1 MDAPCPVCRGT
12 GFAVRTA
19 DDGVAVAA
27 ECACRRERRGE
38 RLLETARIP
47 RRYAHCAFDTF
58 EVHHPSQGVA
68 LEQSRRWVARWGEPG
83 FKLGLLFLGGPGT
96 GKTHLAVSIAR
107 ELCAH
112 KETPVL
118 FYEHRELL
126 KELQFSYSSA
136 DPQAQHELLS
146 RLWGVDVLVL
156 DDLGAG
162 RITPWVQDVLHDILA
177 QRYNDER
184 PVVLTSNRL
193 TGDEADLPDAER
205 ARQDGL
211 TLRDRLGDALM
222 SRIYEMCVIVR
233 MEGKD
238 YRREALNARLHF

>member
-1 MDAPCPVCRGT
+1 MDTTCPNCGGT
-12 GFAVRTA
+12 GFEVRTA
-19 DDGVAVAA
+19 ADGVAVGT
-27 ECACRRERRGE
+27 ECACRREERGE
-38 RLLETARIP
+38 RLLRAARIP
-47 RRYAHCAFDTF
+47 KRYAHCSFETF
-58 EVHHPSQGVA
+58 EIHHPSQGVA
-68 LEQSRRWVARWGEPG
+68 LEQARRWVDRWADPG

-107 ELCAH
+107 ELCLR
-112 KETPVL
+112 KGTRVL

-126 KELQFSYSSA
+126 KGLQFAYSSPV
-136 DPQAQHELLS
+136 PQAEQELLA
-146 RLWGVDVLVL
+146 RLWGVELLVL

-184 PVVLTSNRL
+184 PVLLTSNRL
-193 TGDEADLPDAER
+193 TGDEEDLAEEER
-205 ARQDGL
+205 ARQEGL

-233 MEGKD
+233 IGGKD
-238 YRREALNARLHF
+238 YRREALNARHHF